1 MTSPTVSGKWSKKIP
16 GDKTLALKGDASQPT
31 HTRRRLGG
39 TRRFDI
45 SLESFNERWSM
56 ENITVTIAG
65 DIGNNKDFYCR
76 ASAAERLPH
85 GSTCQEP
92 FVLKKNN
99 NDTVIVYGHRKV
111 HMRACPAF
119 YSQLNTFANVRT
131 QAHTNACKKNHTHAH
146 TCTCMHKH
154 KHS

>member
-1 MTSPTVSGKWSKKIP
+1 MKKNTGRQNP
-16 GDKTLALKGDASQPT
+16 GFEGRCFTANAHAL
-31 HTRRRLGG
+31 RLGG

-45 SLESFNERWSM
+45 SLESFNERWSV

-92 FVLKKNN
+92 FVLKK
-99 NDTVIVYGHRKV
+99 TQL
-111 HMRACPAF
+111 
-119 YSQLNTFANVRT
+119 YSHHIWRQKS
-131 QAHTNACKKNHTHAH
+131 AHARLPCVLFPIEYICKCAYTSTHKQTHTHVYAQ
-146 TCTCMHKH
+146 T
-154 KHS
+154 

>member
-92 FVLKKNN
+92 FVLKK
-99 NDTVIVYGHRKV
+99 TQLHSHHIWTQKSAHARLPCVLFPIEYICKCAYTSKHIRTRTHG
-111 HMRACPAF
+111 RAC
-119 YSQLNTFANVRT
+119 
-131 QAHTNACKKNHTHAH
+131 TNISIPRGQGH
-146 TCTCMHKH
+146 
-154 KHS
+154 